1 MKQSI
6 SGEEGEIAIDA
17 GILAAI
23 KVVVREEMGV
33 ISARLDNINKT
44 LIKLVEVQQRL
55 VEVDEGLQFT
65 SERLNALATEV
76 LPAVTDHMARIAE
89 SLAHQTLQIDV
100 HRRKWNI
107 IIHGIE
113 GPAGELEHTTRAKCI
128 QFAQE
133 VLKVEDA
140 ATWHLA
146 ACYRLSQ
153 RPNAG
158 IILRFVDLAQRDK
171 WLTGTK
177 NLRGHNKKVSLSP
190 DLPPIL
196 RFLKDTLML
205 SRSKLSPDI
214 KSKSRVRYLPRWPF
228 VELKIEGQAPKQ
240 HEETLMTITKKIL
253 GFDHVLKIS
262 ENT

>member
-1 MKQSI
+1 MSKQYSTRQAMKQST
-6 SGEEGEIAIDA
+6 STEEEITIDA

-33 ISARLDNINKT
+33 ISARLDNIDKT
-44 LIKLVEVQQRL
+44 LVKLVEVQQRL
-55 VEVDEGLQFT
+55 VEVEEGLQFT
-65 SERLNALATEV
+65 SERLNSLATEV
-76 LPAVTDHMARIAE
+76 LPAISNHMAHIAE

-113 GPAGELEHTTRAKCI
+113 GPAGEIEHATRAK
-128 QFAQE
+128 
-133 VLKVEDA
+133 
-140 ATWHLA
+140 
-146 ACYRLSQ
+146 S
-153 RPNAG
+153 
-158 IILRFVDLAQRDK
+158 ILDLAQRDR

-177 NLRGHNKKVSLSP
+177 NLRGHPRKISISP

-196 RFLKDTLML
+196 RPLKDNLML
-205 SRSKLSPDI
+205 SRSKLAPDI

-228 VELKIEGQAPKQ
+228 VELKVEGQAPKQ
-240 HEETLMTITKKIL
+240 HEESLSGITRQIL
-253 GFDHVLKIS
+253 GFDHIFKIP